1 MKMIYPFIT
10 LLAICCLTAC
20 QTDYNK
26 STKYSMEYGH
36 DYEDGDHSGHHH
48 GHDHHTTDENGVILG
63 KNENIYGST
72 NRNSWQNPKVIRY
85 HLGDSKDKVLADI
98 GAGPYGYFTFDF
110 TQNAHFKK
118 ILALDID
125 KNALDFI
132 NSQKSKLLPKESA
145 IIETR
150 LVDTDNP
157 KIKENEVD
165 VVLIANTLLYIEDR
179 LTYLSNLKKGIK
191 KGGRLVIVDY
201 KMKRIPEAFPAREER
216 IPLYEMEALVQE
228 AGYNRLISDDFN
240 LPYQYVVVCEN
251 P

>member
-1 MKMIYPFIT
+1 MKIIIPFIT
-10 LLAICCLTAC
+10 LFTICCLTSC

-26 STKYSMEYGH
+26 STKYSMEYAH
-36 DYEDGDHSGHHH
+36 DYDHDHDDHSGHN
-48 GHDHHTTDENGVILG
+48 HTSGDNGVVVDEN
-63 KNENIYGST
+63 EDIYRSSS
-72 NRNSWQNPKVIRY
+72 NRNSWQHPEAIRY
-85 HLGDSKDKVLADI
+85 HLGASKDKVLADI

-110 TQNAHFKK
+110 TQNTNFKK

-125 KNALDFI
+125 KEALDFI

-145 IIETR
+145 VIETR
-150 LVDTDNP
+150 LVDTDDP

-201 KMKRIPEAFPAREER
+201 KMKRIPAAFPEREER